1 MRSTPNGMADICE
14 YYLTAP
20 LIVNKIKESADAKT
34 VFEKIYHELVMP
46 CVELIEHSKN
56 EDAYKLYRS
65 YTKMLQKQY
74 IADLL

>member
-1 MRSTPNGMADICE
+1 
-14 YYLTAP
+14 
-20 LIVNKIKESADAKT
+20 
-34 VFEKIYHELVMP
+34 MP

-74 IADLL
+74 VADLL